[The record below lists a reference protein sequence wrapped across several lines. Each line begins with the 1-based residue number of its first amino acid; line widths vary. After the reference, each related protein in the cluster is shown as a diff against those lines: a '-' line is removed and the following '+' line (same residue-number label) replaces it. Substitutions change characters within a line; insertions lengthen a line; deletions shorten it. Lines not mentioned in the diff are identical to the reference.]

1 MRLAEKRERRINWL
15 YDSKKQLLTFPKDVL
30 TQVGY
35 ALSEAQMGRKA
46 DYSKPMTG
54 LGAGVF
60 EIVAYHDG
68 DTYRSVY
75 AVKLGTTSTSCIRF
89 RRSQRSGSRRPSPTS
104 S

>member
-1 MRLAEKRERRINWL
+1 MAEKRERRINWL

-54 LGAGVF
+54 LGAGSS
-60 EIVAYHDG
+60 
-68 DTYRSVY
+68 RSW
-75 AVKLGTTSTSCIRF
+75 LTTMVTPI
-89 RRSQRSGSRRPSPTS
+89 GPSMP
-104 S
+104 